1 MESNKP
7 KEANPVDPGK
17 VAASEEGQSRR
28 ELLVKG
34 GKIAAGVG
42 VAALLGN
49 LGNWAQSNAADKEPI
64 KIGILQSLSG
74 TMAISEVSLR
84 DTVMMAVE
92 EINAKGGVMGRMIKP
107 VVVDP
112 ASNWDLFAEKA

>member
-17 VAASEEGQSRR
+17 GAASEEGPSRR

-34 GKIAAGVG
+34 SKVAAGIG

-49 LGNWAQSNAADKEPI
+49 
-64 KIGILQSLSG
+64 
-74 TMAISEVSLR
+74 
-84 DTVMMAVE
+84 
-92 EINAKGGVMGRMIKP
+92 
-107 VVVDP
+107 
-112 ASNWDLFAEKA
+112 